1 MFSLESEPV
10 GLSYVNPV
18 EVGNFNTEEPNI
30 VSFGFGAGRVGNDA
44 SSGPLPTLGFR
55 LGYLVSPQLVV
66 GANLFFMGITASS
79 TGDVDLGNGF
89 AYETKTKFSAFGAG
103 LTPFVHYIFST
114 EGAFRPYGEFRFGF
128 GAHRSWGKFKSEQ
141 PLQPLETK
149 SVTETVTPR
158 VGIAGGVHVFL
169 SDAVSLDVGLTFDY
183 IAPYARPVKYVSTT
197 EDGTVT
203 FKNSGD
209 YQKASNG
216 FNLGIPLGI
225 SIWM

>member
-1 MFSLESEPV
+1 M
-10 GLSYVNPV
+10 
-18 EVGNFNTEEPNI
+18 
-30 VSFGFGAGRVGNDA
+30 
-44 SSGPLPTLGFR
+44 
-55 LGYLVSPQLVV
+55 
-66 GANLFFMGITASS
+66 
-79 TGDVDLGNGF
+79 
-89 AYETKTKFSAFGAG
+89 
-103 LTPFVHYIFST
+103 
-114 EGAFRPYGEFRFGF
+114 
-128 GAHRSWGKFKSEQ
+128 
-141 PLQPLETK
+141 
-149 SVTETVTPR
+149 
-158 VGIAGGVHVFL
+158 HVFL